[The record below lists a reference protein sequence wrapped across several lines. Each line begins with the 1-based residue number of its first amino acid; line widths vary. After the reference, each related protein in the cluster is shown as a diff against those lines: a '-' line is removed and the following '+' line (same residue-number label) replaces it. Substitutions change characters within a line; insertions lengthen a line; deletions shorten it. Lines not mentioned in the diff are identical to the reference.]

1 MIWESNC
8 RFIAVPD
15 IIAALDLLRNPL
27 RLVATLR
34 D

>member
-1 MIWESNC
+1 MIRGSNC

-15 IIAALDLLRNPL
+15 IVAALDRLRNPL